1 MLLIL
6 IGLKGS
12 SFSLAQL
19 AAAGVRR
26 ISLGGALYRAAM
38 AGFMNATQEI
48 KTHGTFGFV
57 VRL

>member
-57 VRL
+57 ERL